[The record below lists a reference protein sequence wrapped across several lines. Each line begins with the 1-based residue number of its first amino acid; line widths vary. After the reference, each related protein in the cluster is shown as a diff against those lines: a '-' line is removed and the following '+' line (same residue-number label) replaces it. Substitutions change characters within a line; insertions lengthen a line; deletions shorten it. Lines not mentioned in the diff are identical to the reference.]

1 MGCSLVREAL
11 STMVTP
17 EGHVQMSHLEIGGQA
32 VAAGVS
38 MVLEPGTRQDTRDEA
53 RGAAAHT

>member
-1 MGCSLVREAL
+1 MGCSLVEKPSAPWSL
-11 STMVTP
+11 LKDT
-17 EGHVQMSHLEIGGQA
+17 QMSHVGIGGQA

-38 MVLEPGTRQDTRDEA
+38 MVLEPDTRQDTRDEA